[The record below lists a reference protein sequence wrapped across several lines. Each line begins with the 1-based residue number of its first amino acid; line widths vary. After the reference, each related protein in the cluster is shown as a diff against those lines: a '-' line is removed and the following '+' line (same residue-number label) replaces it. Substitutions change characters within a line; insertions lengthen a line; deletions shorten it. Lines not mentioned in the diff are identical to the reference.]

1 MRNKRIIIVMSLI
14 LLILLVRNCIDN
26 GDTDVLV
33 GNKRVNYLKVIDKVL
48 KYDFSGM
55 ALVIYKVP
63 DLYERDIENYY
74 ASAGNKEDNFS
85 ENTPDGNRLRSAKEL
100 FLNLKNLKVIKERIT
115 DISDSADK
123 KYYLIQINL
132 DYADRGR
139 TDVYYLN
146 LFINVEDYHAYIAK
160 DYYEPNKLLN
170 NSIIFVEYEPDQKT
184 KDLIHKIINL

>member
-1 MRNKRIIIVMSLI
+1 MRNKRIIIVMGLI

-26 GDTDVLV
+26 GYTEVLV
-33 GNKRVNYLKVIDKVL
+33 GNKRVNYLKVIDRVL
-48 KYDFSGM
+48 KYDFSSI

-63 DLYERDIENYY
+63 NLYGRDIENYY
-74 ASAGNKEDNFS
+74 ASAGNKEDNFY

-115 DISDSADK
+115 DISDSADR
-123 KYYLIQINL
+123 KYHLIQINL
-132 DYADRGR
+132 DYADKKR

-146 LFINVEDYHAYIAK
+146 LFINVENYHVYIAK
-160 DYYEPNKLLN
+160 DYYEPSKLLN